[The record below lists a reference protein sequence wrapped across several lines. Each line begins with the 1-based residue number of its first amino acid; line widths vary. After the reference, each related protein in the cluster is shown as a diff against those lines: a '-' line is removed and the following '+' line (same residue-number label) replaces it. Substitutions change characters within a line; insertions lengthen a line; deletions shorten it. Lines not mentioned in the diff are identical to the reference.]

1 MTVDLTKL
9 SDSILQET
17 EDYRLKQEIRNNSG
31 EIARQLQTSG
41 VYVNLR
47 SGLRIALRNAKK
59 TT

>member
-31 EIARQLQTSG
+31 EIARQLRTSG

-47 SGLRIALRNAKK
+47 SGLRIALQKAKK